1 MGTRGAR
8 LSHPLPSKSL
18 RLPGMRR
25 TTALLLF
32 QAIACLAAP
41 SGAWSQAV
49 ASVAGRILDRT
60 TARPVVDALVI
71 LGGTGREAVTNSA
84 GVFRLEEVPAGEYRL
99 EVRHLAYG
107 VHADTVHVG
116 AGRKISLEI
125 ALSPEAIELEPLQV
139 EVYSARDLRARAS
152 GVRFTEVTR
161 PHLEAAA
168 IRGMD
173 LADLLR
179 TAVPS
184 IRVMG
189 NQGLAGHPVCIE
201 FRGARFGIY
210 DGICRSPAVYLDGVP
225 IQNPTYL
232 YGTLPAQDV
241 ARMEVVPPAEAGVR
255 FGTGALWGALVIE
268 TVPPGARG
276 RDEELRLRNPETG
289 SFDWSREPSPHNWR
303 KSLAFSLVANGL
315 GLMAGVALAERCIEI
330 VPPSYDRLGSR
341 CPTWSTLLTATAAV
355 ALPAAGAGLGATL
368 GGRTT
373 RSQGVLTA
381 SMIAGAMALVPGYAL
396 VISSRRSE
404 WRKTGMVGKLL
415 LAVGAP
421 VAATLSDGLFRMLRS
436 PDASA
441 GSGSALPPSSTGAGN
456 HPP

>member
-1 MGTRGAR
+1 M
-8 LSHPLPSKSL
+8 
-18 RLPGMRR
+18 
-25 TTALLLF
+25 
-32 QAIACLAAP
+32 ACFLGPWAAAGQP
-41 SGAWSQAV
+41 V

-60 TARPVVDALVI
+60 TDRPVVDAVVSLA
-71 LGGTGREAVTNSA
+71 GTGREAVTNSA
-84 GVFRLEEVPAGEYRL
+84 GVFRLGEVPAGAYRL

-107 VHADTVHVG
+107 VQSDTIRVE
-116 AGRKISLEI
+116 AGQRLSLEI
-125 ALSPEAIELEPLQV
+125 ALSPEAIQLEPLQV

-161 PHLEAAA
+161 PQLEAAA
-168 IRGMD
+168 LRGMD

-189 NQGLAGHPVCIE
+189 NQALAGHPICVE
-201 FRGARFGIY
+201 FRGARFGRY
-210 DGICRSPAVYLDGVP
+210 DGICRSPAVYVDGVP
-225 IQNPTYL
+225 ILNPTYL

-241 ARMEVVPPAEAGVR
+241 ARIEVVPPAEAGAR

-276 RDEELRLRNPETG
+276 RDEELRLRPADAG
-289 SFDWSREPSPHNWR
+289 PFDWSREAAPHNWKR
-303 KSLAFSLVANGL
+303 ALAFSLAANGL
-315 GLMAGVALAERCIEI
+315 GLAAGVALADRCIEI

-355 ALPAAGAGLGATL
+355 ALPAAGSALGATL
-368 GGRTT
+368 GGRTD
-373 RSQGVLTA
+373 RSQGVFTA
-381 SMIAGAMALVPGYAL
+381 GLIAGTMALVPGYAL

-404 WRKTGMVGKLL
+404 WEKTGMVGKLL

-421 VAATLSDGLFRMLRS
+421 VAATFSDGIFRMLRAPEPS
-436 PDASA
+436 
-441 GSGSALPPSSTGAGN
+441 GGRGSAPPPPPTDGGNRLP
-456 HPP
+456 